1 MNDPAITFRNVW
13 KSYPSYNHITG
24 GIKSFLFHLPQA
36 IQELNQR
43 RTALEGIS
51 FQIPRGA
58 KFGFVGRNGAGK
70 STTLG
75 LIAGVL
81 SPDQGE
87 ITVNGRVS
95 PLLEL
100 GAGFHPEMTGR
111 ENIMLNGVLLG
122 LTKAEVLEYQDRI
135 IEFSELNEFI
145 DQPVRTYSSG
155 MFAKLGFAVVSI
167 LKPDILLLDEILA
180 VGDEAFK
187 RKSEAKFDEFRTDP
201 SVTMVLVSHSL
212 DSVMRVCDQAAWIE
226 NKHVRMIGQVTDV
239 VKEYQSSVT
248 PKMTVTETLTGSSS
262 APVQSK
268 LDNTLSA
275 LKQERRIMDK
285 HSPILVAG
293 HSGLVGSAIERRLRA
308 GGYSNLLCPRHAELD
323 LTDRRAVRAY
333 FETNRPEYVFLAA
346 AKVGGIQANQD
357 TPAEF
362 IDINLAIA
370 HNTIHAA
377 HAIGMDRLLFLGSSC
392 IYPRMCPQPI
402 KESYLMAG
410 PLEMTNRPYALAK
423 IAGIDLCWAF
433 NRQYGTHYLAV
444 MPTNL
449 FGPGDNYEVRGSHV
463 LPALIRKMHEGK
475 RNNAPSV
482 SIWGTGT
489 PRREFLYSDDLAD
502 ACVTLM
508 EMDDRTLAPLFNEQD
523 PPLVNIG
530 FGVDMTIAELATLV
544 ADIIGYRGELFF
556 DHTHADGTPQKLLD
570 SSRMRSLGWKPKT
583 SLREGI
589 QMAYKDFLSRL
600 PVGNHL

>member
-1 MNDPAITFRNVW
+1 MSEPAIIFRNVW
-13 KSYPSYNHITG
+13 KSYPSYHHIMG
-24 GIKSFLFHLPQA
+24 GIKSFLFHLPQVVR
-36 IQELNQR
+36 ELRHR
-43 RTALEGIS
+43 RTALEDIS
-51 FQIPRGA
+51 FEIPRGT
-58 KFGFVGRNGAGK
+58 KFGFIGRNGAGK

-81 SPDQGE
+81 SPDSGE
-87 ITVNGRVS
+87 VVVNGRIS

-122 LTKAEVLEYQDRI
+122 LTKAEVLEYQDKI

-167 LKPDILLLDEILA
+167 LKPDILLLDEILS

-187 RKSEAKFDEFRTDP
+187 RKSEAKFREFQDDP
-201 SVTMVLVSHSL
+201 NVTMVLVSHSL
-212 DSVMRVCDQAAWIE
+212 DSVVSVCEQAAWIE
-226 NKHVRMIGQVTDV
+226 NKTVRMIGPAKDV
-239 VKEYQSSVT
+239 VKEYQASTT
-248 PKMTVTETLTGSSS
+248 PKVTVGAVVTESVPTQCSTGYTE
-262 APVQSK
+262 K
-268 LDNTLSA
+268 LFA
-275 LKQERRIMDK
+275 EKQRGEVMDK
-285 HSPILVAG
+285 NVPILVAG
-293 HSGLVGSAIERRLRA
+293 HTGLVGSAIERRLRA
-308 GGYSNLLCPRHAELD
+308 GGYDNLLCPRHAELD
-323 LTDRRAVRAY
+323 LTDKGAVFEY
-333 FETNRPEYVFLAA
+333 FKAKRPQYVFLAA

-362 IDINLAIA
+362 IDVNLAIA
-370 HNTIHAA
+370 HNAVSAA
-377 HAIGMDRLLFLGSSC
+377 QAIGIDRLLFLGSSC

-402 KESYLMAG
+402 KESYLMTG

-449 FGPGDNYEVRGSHV
+449 FGPGDNYEPRGSHV

-475 RNNAPSV
+475 INNAATV
-482 SIWGTGT
+482 EVWGTGS
-489 PRREFLYSDDLAD
+489 PLREFLYSDDLAD

-508 EMDDRTLAPLFNEQD
+508 ELDDTTLSPLFGVEN

-530 FGVDMTIAELATLV
+530 FGVDMTIGELAKLV
-544 ADIIGYRGELFF
+544 AEIIGFKGELVF

-570 SSRMRSLGWKPKT
+570 SSLIRSLGWKPKT
-583 SLREGI
+583 TLREGI
-589 QMAYKDFLSRL
+589 RLAYEDFLSRS
-600 PVGNHL
+600 VRM